1 MSVLD
6 QIAHFQGRR
15 DEVPNQ
21 ELARQLAGARDA
33 EGVREIAKNLWH
45 RDRRV
50 QADCIKVL
58 YEVGYLAPELVAP
71 YASEFLKLLR
81 SRNNR
86 LVWGGMIALATIA
99 GLATDTLY
107 PQRAEI
113 LKAMEHGSVITVDA
127 GVQALAGL
135 AATRAERRRELLPIL
150 FEHLRTCRPKDVAQH
165 CEKIAPAVDAEH
177 ADAFIQVLE
186 TRMEDLSKAQVSRVN
201 RVVRQVKERVGKG

>member
-1 MSVLD
+1 MSALD

-21 ELARQLAGARDA
+21 ELARRLADTRDTD
-33 EGVREIAKNLWH
+33 GVREIAENLWH

-71 YASEFLKLLR
+71 YAGEFLKLLR

-86 LVWGGMIALATIA
+86 LVWGGMIALSTVAE
-99 GLATDTLY
+99 LAADTLY
-107 PQRAEI
+107 PQRSEI
-113 LKAMEHGSVITVDA
+113 LKAMERGSVITVDG

-135 AATRAERRRELLPIL
+135 AATSPERRRELLPAL

-165 CEKIAPAVDAEH
+165 SEKIAPAVDAEH
-177 ADAFIQVLE
+177 ADTFIQVLAA
-186 TRMEDLSKAQVSRVN
+186 RMEDLSKAQVSRVN